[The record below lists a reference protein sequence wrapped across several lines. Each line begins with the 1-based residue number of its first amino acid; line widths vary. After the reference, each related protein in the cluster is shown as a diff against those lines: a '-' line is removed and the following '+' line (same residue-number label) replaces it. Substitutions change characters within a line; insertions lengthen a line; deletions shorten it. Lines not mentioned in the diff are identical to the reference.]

1 MLEALADPLVILA
14 FAAVL
19 FTARGSYVRGQRRH
33 RVGADLAVAFAV
45 IAFSAVVELAMGRTP
60 TYQHGPVRL
69 WSGDVHSDENS
80 QQVADP
86 YTFTHLVHGA
96 AFYALSRAVAPVSP
110 ASLRFAMAIT
120 AESVWEVLENT
131 DWVIERYRA
140 ETISLDYYGDSILNS
155 IMDILACAL
164 GFWLAKRLPVWATVG
179 WVVVLETVLA
189 LWIRDNLILN
199 ILMLIHPISSIRA
212 WQAGS

>member
-1 MLEALADPLVILA
+1 MLEALADPLVILV

-19 FTARGSYVRGQRRH
+19 FTARRSYVRGRSAR
-33 RVGADLAVAFAV
+33 RVGADIAVAFAV
-45 IAFSAVVELAMGRTP
+45 ISFAGVVELAMGRTP
-60 TYQHGPVRL
+60 TYQHGPIRV
-69 WSGDVHSDENS
+69 WSGNIHSDENS

-96 AFYALSRAVAPVSP
+96 ALYALFRAAAPASA

-155 IMDILACAL
+155 IMDILACGL
-164 GFWLAKRLPVWATVG
+164 GFWLAKRLPVWATVC

-199 ILMLIHPISSIRA
+199 ILMLMHPVSSIRA
-212 WQAGS
+212 WQVGS